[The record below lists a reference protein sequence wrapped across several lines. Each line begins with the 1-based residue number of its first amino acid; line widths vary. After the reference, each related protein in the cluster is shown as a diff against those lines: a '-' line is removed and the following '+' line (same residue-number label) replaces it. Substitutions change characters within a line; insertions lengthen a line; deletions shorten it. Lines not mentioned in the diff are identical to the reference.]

1 MKEAAMTKNATK
13 VSKKKTS
20 SLRTVL
26 GMKWE
31 EKSEVLPVDKEEG
44 KQPKHDGYVHVA
56 KGCKSSRRIGDTA
69 VRTGCDR
76 EGGVP
81 FRGIL
86 DQVAARKIHPNI
98 NNVVSRFFVLATR
111 ENKGTHKQN
120 QIRHLLI
127 VHNIHKECLFGKYIE
142 FLAIGLDMQIPI
154 IPQVKHFG
162 TIVNTYLS
170 CIAGRNLH
178 MIQTEFR
185 RWVIVL
191 AH

>member
-1 MKEAAMTKNATK
+1 MGN
-13 VSKKKTS
+13 
-20 SLRTVL
+20 
-26 GMKWE
+26 
-31 EKSEVLPVDKEEG
+31 
-44 KQPKHDGYVHVA
+44 
-56 KGCKSSRRIGDTA
+56 TA

-76 EGGVP
+76 ERSVR

-98 NNVVSRFFVLATR
+98 NNVVSRLFVLATHK
-111 ENKGTHKQN
+111 NKGSHKQN

-178 MIQTEFR
+178 TIQTEFIR
-185 RWVIVL
+185 
-191 AH
+191 